1 METELIMVA
10 HVCTVAVC
18 ISTTITSI
26 YKLESTKIRFEMLN
40 LSTRYY
46 LNDLTEYQKCVGTYS
61 RDSVR
66 NLKLW
71 VLPNP

>member
-26 YKLESTKIRFEMLN
+26 YKLESTKIRFEFEMLN
-40 LSTRYY
+40 LST
-46 LNDLTEYQKCVGTYS
+46 K
-61 RDSVR
+61 SVSVHIAGI
-66 NLKLW
+66 
-71 VLPNP
+71 VLGI

>member
-40 LSTRYY
+40 LST
-46 LNDLTEYQKCVGTYS
+46 K
-61 RDSVR
+61 SVSVHIAGI
-66 NLKLW
+66 
-71 VLPNP
+71 VLGI